1 MKTLDQLNEL
11 IRAALADAL
20 PQLPPEPKALAE
32 ARGRVL
38 AAPVLSPLA
47 IPAADLSA
55 MDGYALNGDGD
66 RFRLVGESSAGRP
79 YPEQLSPGTAVRIM
93 TGAVVPAGADR
104 VAMQENVS
112 RSGDEIVLN
121 APCRRGQ
128 NIRRRGEELEPGVE
142 VLRAGKILSAADVL
156 LLASLGLA
164 AVPVYRP
171 LTVALISSGDELLA
185 AGQRPTVPGQLYD
198 SNRPL
203 LRALLDEL
211 PVTVRDLGI
220 IPDQPAALEA
230 ALRAASAADAIISSG
245 GVSVGDYD
253 FLKATV
259 EKLGTVASYK
269 VKMKPGKPF
278 VFGHIG
284 KAVYFGLP
292 GNPVSSFV
300 GFSRII
306 RPALWQLA
314 GADPLPPPFCL
325 PALLSEPL
333 KKKGD
338 RRDFQR
344 GRLTFSG
351 TGWTVAP
358 QGPQDSHRVYGLARA
373 NCLIDLPAAAGDL
386 EVGAPVI
393 TWPFFANFL
402 GG

>member
-1 MKTLDQLNEL
+1 M
-11 IRAALADAL
+11 
-20 PQLPPEPKALAE
+20 
-32 ARGRVL
+32 
-38 AAPVLSPLA
+38 
-47 IPAADLSA
+47 
-55 MDGYALNGDGD
+55 
-66 RFRLVGESSAGRP
+66 
-79 YPEQLSPGTAVRIM
+79 
-93 TGAVVPAGADR
+93 
-104 VAMQENVS
+104 
-112 RSGDEIVLN
+112 
-121 APCRRGQ
+121 
-128 NIRRRGEELEPGVE
+128 
-142 VLRAGKILSAADVL
+142 
-156 LLASLGLA
+156 
-164 AVPVYRP
+164 
-171 LTVALISSGDELLA
+171 
-185 AGQRPTVPGQLYD
+185 PGQLYD

-203 LRALLDEL
+203 LRALLDEM

-220 IPDQPAALEA
+220 IPDQPSALEE
-230 ALRAASAADAIISSG
+230 ALRAAGGADAIISSG

-259 EKLGTVASYK
+259 EKLGTVASYQ

-284 KAVYFGLP
+284 KAIYFGLP

-325 PALLSEPL
+325 PAVLSEPL

-344 GRLTFSG
+344 GLLTFNG

-373 NCLIDLPAAAGDL
+373 NCLIDLPAEAGDL
-386 EVGAPVI
+386 AAGAPVI